1 MVRMAI
7 VATDDKTTNT
17 VPPGAADVSVAPV
30 AAQAVKDPIVRVQ
43 DLRLFYGK
51 SEALHGITM
60 DFPRFQATALIG
72 PSGCGKSTLLRCLD
86 RMNDLIEDVH
96 TTGAIL
102 LEGQDITDPT
112 LDVIELRRR
121 V

>member
-1 MVRMAI
+1 MAI
-7 VATDDKTTNT
+7 VTTDDKTTNT
-17 VPPGAADVSVAPV
+17 VPTDATEVSVAP
-30 AAQAVKDPIVRVQ
+30 AATNGVKDPIVRAQ

-72 PSGCGKSTLLRCLD
+72 PSGCGKSTLLRCLN

-96 TTGAIL
+96 TTGQIL
-102 LEGQDITDPT
+102 LEGQDITDPK
-112 LDVIELRRR
+112 LDVI
-121 V
+121 